1 MFSPYVVKG
10 EGCRL
15 HRKLEKK
22 RRNRLKSQAQTLS
35 PLAPVLVQVPALSS
49 VQLGFLHLQ
58 NSLPL
63 RPLAYRSSLA
73 YYLLALEHGTRSQLS
88 LKVTFLLEATNRNN
102 SRNFSKA
109 IDA

>member
-1 MFSPYVVKG
+1 MSTPQKIG
-10 EGCRL
+10 
-15 HRKLEKK
+15 KK
-22 RRNRLKSQAQTLS
+22 KRNRLKSQAQTIS